1 MDRCFGAVGWGSVFV
16 LPVGFT
22 LFVMLIYTIN
32 NNISITKIV
41 TFIIIYLFQ
50 STQYSV
56 AGDHEIGK
64 DRQMDRNIYRNT
76 IKNVHTK
83 VKHTLKASAIYIL

>member
-1 MDRCFGAVGWGSVFV
+1 VDRCFGAVGWGSVFV

-22 LFVMLIYTIN
+22 LFVMLILLL
-32 NNISITKIV
+32 IV